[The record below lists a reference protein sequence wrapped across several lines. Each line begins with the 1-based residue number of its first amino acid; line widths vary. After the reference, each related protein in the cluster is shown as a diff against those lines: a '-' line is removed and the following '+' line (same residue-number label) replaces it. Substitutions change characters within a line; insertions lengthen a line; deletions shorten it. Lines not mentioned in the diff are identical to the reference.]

1 MIPSRV
7 NFLVPE
13 GGYADAPLVGSS
25 KTDLLGGDESQ
36 FPNITS
42 KIHLSVPKGA
52 PLYKSSGKRDMPL
65 IAWPAGIVTNRV
77 VLDACPRTRSK
88 SYLYYTYDGSGK
100 ATGVSFHYDGRPG
113 FMLSIK

>member
-42 KIHLSVPKGA
+42 KIQLSMP
-52 PLYKSSGKRDMPL
+52 SSHPRALKAETYCNMSPWLAAQFLKYYNTLEIL
-65 IAWPAGIVTNRV
+65 IAS
-77 VLDACPRTRSK
+77 LS
-88 SYLYYTYDGSGK
+88 L
-100 ATGVSFHYDGRPG
+100 PG
-113 FMLSIK
+113 FAYVSILKFI